1 MEVAEN
7 LIEVI
12 KEAGVVGAGGA
23 GFPTHVKVNAQ
34 VEYVLVN
41 GAECEPLIRVDQQL
55 LAVKT
60 KEIITALKNVVEHTG
75 AKKGIVAL
83 KGKYKDAIVALEKE
97 IAHEEKIEIF
107 TMDNFY
113 PAGDEQAL
121 VYEVLK
127 RIVPEGGIPLNVG
140 AMVINVETLYNIYYA
155 LKGKAVTETY
165 VTVTGEV
172 KTPITVKVPVGI
184 TVAQTL
190 ALAGGSKISDFA
202 VIEGGPLMGKV
213 VKDLNEPITKTTKAL
228 IVLSKDHPHVLS
240 KEKDI
245 GSMLKV
251 AKTACMHCSLCTE
264 VCPRYLI
271 GHQLRPD
278 RLIRMASYNSTC
290 DNNALATEAFLC
302 CECTL
307 CQYACVMD
315 LQPWKL
321 HIALKKELSGL
332 GIKNPHH
339 NVPQEAHPFREYR
352 KFPVPK
358 LIARLGLTKYDGD
371 APLAEEEFDSFD
383 TVKIPLHQHI
393 GGPAKPVVA
402 IGEHVEKGQVI
413 GDIEETQ
420 LGAKIHAS
428 IAGRVEAIEDGVV
441 IIKNN

>member
-1 MEVAEN
+1 MAEN
-7 LIEVI
+7 LIDII
-12 KEAGVVGAGGA
+12 KESGIVGAGGA
-23 GFPTHVKVNAQ
+23 GFPTHVKVNAE

-55 LAVKT
+55 MAVKT
-60 KEIITALKNVVEHTG
+60 KEVLTALKKVVEATG

-83 KGKYKDAIVALEKE
+83 KGKYKTAIAALEKE
-97 IAHEEKIEIF
+97 IANDDKLEIF
-107 TMDNFY
+107 GMDNFY

-140 AMVINVETLYNIYYA
+140 AMVINVETLYNIYHA
-155 LKGKAVTETY
+155 LEGKPVTHTY
-165 VTVTGEV
+165 VTITGEV
-172 KTPITVKVPVGI
+172 KNPITVKLPIGI
-184 TVAQTL
+184 TVRETIE
-190 ALAGGSKISDFA
+190 LAGGSNISDFA
-202 VIEGGPLMGKV
+202 VIDGGPLMGKV
-213 VKDLNEPITKTTKAL
+213 VPLDKPITKTTKAL
-228 IVLSKDHPHVLS
+228 IVLPKDHSHILS

-245 GSMLKV
+245 NSMLKV

-307 CQYACVMD
+307 CEYACVMD

-321 HIALKKELSGL
+321 HIALKKELGAL
-332 GIKNPHH
+332 GIKNPHN
-339 NVPQEAHPFREYR
+339 NVPEKAHPFREYR

-358 LIARLGLTKYDGD
+358 LIARLGLTKYDVD
-371 APLAEEEFDSFD
+371 APLIDQDFNSFD
-383 TVKIPLHQHI
+383 TVRIPLHQHI
-393 GGPAKPVVA
+393 GAPAKAIVA
-402 IGEHVEKGQVI
+402 VGDNVHMGQII
-413 GDIEETQ
+413 GDIEENK

-428 IAGRVEAIEDGVV
+428 ISGRVAAIEDGT
-441 IIKNN
+441 ITIKKTNPM